1 MPTARNT
8 KVMVGR
14 FGSDPVEVVVTGPA
28 TVAKVMEKAS
38 IELSDEEKLWVNG
51 KQATRSTK
59 VKTGDIVAIVSPK
72 EAGR

>member
-1 MPTARNT
+1 MPNT

-28 TVAKVMEKAS
+28 TLAKVMEKAG

-59 VKTGDIVAIVSPK
+59 VKTNDIVAIVSPK

>member
-1 MPTARNT
+1 MPSKT

-14 FGSDPVEVVVTGPA
+14 FGSDPVAIEVTGPA
-28 TVAKVMEKAS
+28 TVAKVLAQAG

-51 KQATRSTK
+51 KVATRGSK
-59 VKTGDIVAIVSPK
+59 VKNGDIVAIVSPK